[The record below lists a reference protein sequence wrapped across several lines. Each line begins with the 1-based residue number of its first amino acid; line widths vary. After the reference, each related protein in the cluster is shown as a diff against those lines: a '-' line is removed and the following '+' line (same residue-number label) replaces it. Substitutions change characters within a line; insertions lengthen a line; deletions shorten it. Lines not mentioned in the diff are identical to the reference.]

1 MTVNPHPDPVYGAI
15 EYVDEAVFDRPVLL
29 VVIDTEEEFEWGK
42 PHSRS
47 STGVSSMRHI
57 HRVQTLFDARGV
69 RPCYVMDYPVVSQ
82 ADGAAPLL
90 EIYQDDRCT
99 TGAHLHPW
107 VTPPYEEEVTAF
119 NSFPGNLPADLE
131 YRKLKVLTEEIGS
144 VFGDAPTVYKA
155 GRYGV
160 GRNTVRTLERLQLTT
175 DLSVTPGFDYSGSGG
190 PDFSRHGN
198 RPFRYG
204 EDKASLCL
212 PCTGGFV
219 GYLGDRAR
227 PVYQACS
234 SPRGKRLRLPGILSR
249 LGAVERL
256 RLSPEGYSLDEMI
269 RLTEHLLKKPQT
281 KVLTLSFHSPS
292 VKPGCTPY
300 VRNDRELDVFLGVI
314 ADYLDYFISEKQ
326 GIPMSPQ
333 EVHERQRSGGQA

>member
-1 MTVNPHPDPVYGAI
+1 MNQRVDPVYGTI
-15 EYVDEAVFDRPVLL
+15 EYLDEAAFDRPVLL

-47 STGVSSMRHI
+47 STGVSSMQHI

-82 ADGAAPLL
+82 ADGAGPLL
-90 EIYQDDRCT
+90 EIYRDDRCT
-99 TGAHLHPW
+99 VGAHLHPW
-107 VTPPYEEEVTAF
+107 VTPPFEEEVNAF
-119 NSFPGNLPADLE
+119 NSFPGNLPEDLE
-131 YRKLKVLTEEIGS
+131 YRKLKALSEEIGS

-160 GRNTVRTLERLQLTT
+160 GRNTVRTLERLKLTT
-175 DLSVTPGFDYSGSGG
+175 DLSVTPGFDYSAGGG

-204 EDKASLCL
+204 EDGASLCL

-219 GYLGDRAR
+219 GYLGDGGRA
-227 PVYQACS
+227 VYRACS
-234 SPRGKRLRLPGILSR
+234 SARGKRLRLPGILSR

-256 RLSPEGYSLDEMI
+256 RLSPEGYSLTEMI
-269 RLTEHLLKKPQT
+269 RLTEHLLKRSET
-281 KVLTLSFHSPS
+281 KIVTLSFHSPS
-292 VKPGCTPY
+292 VQPGCTPY
-300 VRNDRELDVFLGVI
+300 VANARELDVFLGVI
-314 ADYLDYFISEKQ
+314 ADFLDYFICEQQ
-326 GIPMSPQ
+326 GVPMSPQ
-333 EVHERQRSGGQA
+333 EVYERQRSGVRA